1 MTCNTET
8 ENASSFSSIQE
19 IIIEEGSGL
28 VNLDLRSDSETGTD
42 GNYDV
47 IFNDRN
53 TEVSLLKVDSK
64 MPLML
69 SELMKTCLRN
79 RITKLSEAVINL
91 ERDDPLRMDHLG
103 FYEYKIKELLGD
115 VTLDDGYREKW
126 ESEKTI
132 SFVTITKGDGTS
144 VRYTPYDRRVLED
157 CLFRNSICKITVG
170 RKYEDG
176 GTDVNLKIIYHGF

>member
-8 ENASSFSSIQE
+8 ENTSAFSSIQE
-19 IIIEEGSGL
+19 IIIDEGSGL
-28 VNLDLRSDSETGTD
+28 INLDLRSDSETGTD

-53 TEVSLLKVDSK
+53 SEVSLLKVDSK

-79 RITKLSEAVINL
+79 SIAKLSEAVINL
-91 ERDDPLRMDHLG
+91 ERDDPLRMDHPG
-103 FYEYKIKELLGD
+103 FYKHKIKELLGD
-115 VTLDDGYREKW
+115 VTLDDGYNEKW
-126 ESEKTI
+126 GSEKTI

-144 VRYTPYDRRVLED
+144 VRYTPYGRRVLED

-176 GTDVNLKIIYHGF
+176 GTVVNFQIFYHGF